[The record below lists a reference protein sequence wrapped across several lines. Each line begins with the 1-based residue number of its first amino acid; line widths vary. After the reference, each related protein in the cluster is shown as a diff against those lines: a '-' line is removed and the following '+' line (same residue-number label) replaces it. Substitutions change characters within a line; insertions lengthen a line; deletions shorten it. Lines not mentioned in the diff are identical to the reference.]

1 MRKLLPG
8 LAIGLSLVAF
18 PLASTVL
25 PAFAQ
30 DDTATVTI
38 DGAFAED
45 LSLATGIPLDDLP
58 ETLSVPV
65 DVASTVCGTAVAAGE
80 TCAGTT
86 SAASLAEFLESS
98 DSSESRSALPRTERR
113 VVCAICDVAFRKLST
128 CTTAQFGSTTRK

>member
-65 DVASTVCGTAVAAGE
+65 DVASTVCGTIALAGAATLGPS
-80 TCAGTT
+80 G
-86 SAASLAEFLESS
+86 
-98 DSSESRSALPRTERR
+98 P
-113 VVCAICDVAFRKLST
+113 
-128 CTTAQFGSTTRK
+128 G